1 MKTYY
6 ILNDMNGY
14 GSAQPVCV
22 DGREANRLLTEWDT
36 DGELDFDDIW
46 TEASRADIE
55 QYGVYDSPDHWY
67 LVDDRAGCRH
77 GGDIYEDDLGEITE
91 TAAVNALWREWKHLT
106 RGEQR
111 DVRSFYVCTMD
122 IDQYGCCDYDTA
134 DHIISIDDING
145 TNVQLPRPPFKRGEP
160 MSCYRLPDRRIA
172 VVRGKLLMYWGAA
185 DYDDAED
192 FVHDGLIGLFED
204 VFFDDQ
210 DDPVMP
216 WSEGSDDGRCF
227 MLPDGWEPPKN
238 WEHIKGE

>member
-6 ILNDMNGY
+6 ILIDMNGY
-14 GSAQPVCV
+14 GSAQPICV
-22 DGREANRLLTEWDT
+22 DGREANRLIIEWGHDI
-36 DGELDFDDIW
+36 DDFDDIW

-67 LVDDRAGCRH
+67 LVDDRTGCRH

-91 TAAVNALWREWKHLT
+91 AAAVDALWRAWNHLT

-111 DVRSFYVCTMD
+111 DGRSLYVCTMD

-145 TNVQLPRPPFKRGEP
+145 TNAELPRPPFKRGEP
-160 MSCYRLPDRRIA
+160 MSCYLLPDRSIA

-185 DYDDAED
+185 DYDDAEA
-192 FVHDGLIGLFED
+192 FVHDGLLGLFED

-216 WSEGSDDGRCF
+216 WSEDSDDGRCF